1 MLQTTPTTPA
11 ALARRPDT
19 AGPLAVATP
28 TTRRLADASLS
39 RNTRR
44 AYLGALARLD
54 AWRGPAP
61 LTDARLA
68 AYLGAI
74 FEAGRAPATAALA
87 VAAVRF
93 RAKLAGPPAPA
104 GEATARV
111 LGGYR
116 RTAADRGRGQAAPLR
131 AAGLAAILATA
142 ARPRT
147 DGRGVESHTTAHRRG
162 RLDAVIA
169 GLLFMGGR
177 RRSAVAAVRWADVT
191 DARDGDG
198 VLLTVRTSKTNQE
211 GDAADVRYLK
221 NGGANA
227 IRTVRADRPDA
238 APTDRVVGLSPLQIQ
253 RRFTAAAR
261 AAGIEARVTA
271 HSGRV
276 GLASEARRWYNLADA
291 WSAESTDDLR
301 AQIVLAHRAIAERM
315 MPADLSE
322 AQRRSLADIR
332 ALAVAGD
339 AHAQFVLG
347 GRYAAGRGVPQDDA
361 EAVAWFRLAAT
372 QGHNEAQE
380 NLWVWYSTGRG
391 VPQDDVE
398 AVAWY
403 RNHRSA
409 RARAS
414 TLRAEP
420 AVCRGQEPA
429 SCSRFSSRSTR
440 RRVSSLSVLTSIAP
454 VSAWCSPVGSV
465 GAIFVGA
472 SNPFNF
478 ARRPIT
484 ATANRPAGTSPFENS
499 DSAFE
504 NS

>member
-1 MLQTTPTTPA
+1 MMTIMMQTTPPAPA
-11 ALARRPDT
+11 ALARRPDP

-28 TTRRLADASLS
+28 TTRKLADASIS

-44 AYLGALARLD
+44 AYAGALRRLD

-93 RAKLAGPPAPA
+93 RAKLAGQPDPA

-131 AAGLAAILATA
+131 ADGLAAILATA

-169 GLLFMGGR
+169 SLLFMGGL
-177 RRSAVAAVRWADVT
+177 RRSEVAAVRWADVT

-198 VLLTVRTSKTNQE
+198 VLLTVRTSKTNHE

-221 NGGANA
+221 NGAAKA
-227 IRTVRADRPDA
+227 IRTLRAADADA
-238 APTDRVVGLSPLQIQ
+238 APTDRVVGLSPGQIQ

-261 AAGIEARVTA
+261 AAGIETRVTA

-276 GLASEARRWYNLADA
+276 GLASELTARGASTTEVMLAGNWKTA
-291 WSAESTDDLR
+291 RMVAHYSAGAT
-301 AQIVLAHRAIAERM
+301 AERG
-315 MPADLSE
+315 
-322 AQRRSLADIR
+322 
-332 ALAVAGD
+332 AVRKY
-339 AHAQFVLG
+339 L
-347 GRYAAGRGVPQDDA
+347 
-361 EAVAWFRLAAT
+361 
-372 QGHNEAQE
+372 
-380 NLWVWYSTGRG
+380 
-391 VPQDDVE
+391 
-398 AVAWY
+398 
-403 RNHRSA
+403 
-409 RARAS
+409 
-414 TLRAEP
+414 
-420 AVCRGQEPA
+420 
-429 SCSRFSSRSTR
+429 
-440 RRVSSLSVLTSIAP
+440 
-454 VSAWCSPVGSV
+454 
-465 GAIFVGA
+465 
-472 SNPFNF
+472 
-478 ARRPIT
+478 
-484 ATANRPAGTSPFENS
+484 
-499 DSAFE
+499 
-504 NS
+504 